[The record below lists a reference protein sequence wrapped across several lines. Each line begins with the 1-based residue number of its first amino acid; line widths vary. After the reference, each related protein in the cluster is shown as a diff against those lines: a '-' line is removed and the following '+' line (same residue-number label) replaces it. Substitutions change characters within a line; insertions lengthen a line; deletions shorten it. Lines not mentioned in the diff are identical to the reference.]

1 MERQQVV
8 KTDSVRP
15 KITEKTIGDQRFS
28 STEKIMEELSR
39 FDILSSENKRLNTL
53 LQKIYP
59 GTSLQQE
66 EKVGAYYSKSQN
78 ELLFS
83 VPGFG
88 SLTFRADLCSPL
100 LLACVDTVLKKNLNP
115 ADYYKID
122 EYPENITTTLFNIIK
137 TIDKRSRF
145 NPPSQRSIEVILD
158 WLHKKKIYK
167 VFIKDNSRNFIFS
180 FVSLEGDP
188 SIKHERIFPKK
199 DNINTFSAK
208 LLLAGDIPKKRLE
221 RHKER

>member
-1 MERQQVV
+1 MV
-8 KTDSVRP
+8 KTDSVSP
-15 KITEKTIGDQRFS
+15 KITEKDIGEQRFP
-28 STEKIMEELSR
+28 STEKIMEELVR
-39 FDILSSENKRLNTL
+39 FDILSSENKRINTL

-59 GTSLQQE
+59 GTSFEQE

-78 ELLFS
+78 QLLFS

-100 LLACVDTVLKKNLNP
+100 LLACVDTVLKKDLNP
-115 ADYYKID
+115 VDYYKID
-122 EYPENITTTLFNIIK
+122 EYPENITMTVFNIIK
-137 TIDKRSRF
+137 TLDKRSIF

-180 FVSLEGDP
+180 FGSITGDP
-188 SIKHERIFPKK
+188 SIKTERTFPKK
-199 DNINTFSAK
+199 DNINTLAAK
-208 LLLAGDIPKKRLE
+208 LLLAGDLPKKRLE